1 MDIILVPLFA
11 ILQMALGFLVWAVII
26 HVVLSWLVTFNIIN
40 NQNQFVNMVGRFL
53 QALLEPMLQ
62 KIRRYMPSLSG
73 IDLSPLVLIL
83 AIYFLQMV
91 IGRLALKLV

>member
-11 ILQMALGFLVWAVII
+11 IIQMALGLLVWAVII
-26 HVVLSWLVTFNIIN
+26 HVVLSWLVAFNIIN
-40 NQNQFVNMVGRFL
+40 TQNQFVNMVSRFL